1 MYQWKTTSVIHA
13 TSALPGT
20 SLSISQL
27 IRVERHRGCP
37 HSVHYAPP
45 HRQPPLTPASGL
57 IDSPPGSFL
66 QDDQDLPAPVV
77 LAAYVKPQANLTTL
91 EIPDHGALRG
101 LLYTACNP
109 RVAQFR
115 HSRVEANPLTA
126 KIYRRHA
133 TQSASHL
140 PPTIKDTSKK
150 SLSTQTGSSRLGLP
164 QLIPNKLPTG
174 LKAPLKSVK
183 QTDDAFRAMDHGET
197 ARTWPK
203 SSEERKAEVKRKEE
217 ARLLKE
223 AKKREVREAQEEA
236 DRKHRQEQQQR
247 EVEARER
254 AEAHARE
261 QRIKRLKE
269 RRIARSLSIAPGLER
284 VNMQLD
290 DIRSQLETL
299 LGRRG
304 AARRKLWEEKAK
316 IVETTFDKILEMK
329 ERNSQLIAT
338 YSQSSTLLCDAIE
351 DFCVTVGKDVQ
362 GERYAILVNDRSP
375 FLPRYMP
382 AEGDSPHRITHLC
395 AIFWMYPHLTSLR
408 NDTQLEAHLWRHLHS
423 ARKAHELHPEAFA
436 YRPRLAGWY
445 CRLQRFVNSAHAFLE
460 NHRFWE
466 DHTEFVKP
474 QMPSNRQRGKSLPD
488 VQARSRRRDDLA
500 LFLRD
505 MAVETKLDLSRM
517 LDQGNFGFGRPATGF
532 KRQQQIAFRKPLTL
546 VLEQVR
552 ETEQLVGSFGRLLN
566 EVYHREQKIRE
577 FKNRMEEELRL
588 FRVTI
593 TRPYMRELDI
603 LTYWNWL
610 AIERRIPQKR
620 LNYRRISQ
628 PTTTATN
635 LGKAYCKPAFEQIDC
650 PDRTWRY
657 TNFRGPHGQQV
668 AVDYCAT
675 HEFAERTADLFTSS
689 RVIGI
694 DLWGG
699 RRFANVEDAVRDGNS
714 PKRCIP
720 MIAIAN
726 EERIALFHIAS
737 MRFDRYASR
746 LPTLVRILEDPAIGK
761 VGENIQAFRQRL
773 LVYMGINMEG
783 TVDLGSMCAWPSRSF
798 QNGSIA
804 DSGAALERKALSCA
818 VYPPEPP
825 TTMTL
830 SDHLKT
836 HFGQSLRDDTIRCDD
851 LQVEGIRSPKL
862 MQRKNPS
869 LHACAS
875 ANSIISFCFKALRRS
890 TTASHPGAPQSNWR
904 PAAFNTI

>member
-1 MYQWKTTSVIHA
+1 MYQWKTSSVIHA
-13 TSALPGT
+13 ASILPGT

-27 IRVERHRGCP
+27 IRIERHRGCT
-37 HSVHYAPP
+37 HSTHYAPP
-45 HRQPPLTPASGL
+45 HGQPPPILASGL
-57 IDSPPGSFL
+57 IDSPSWSFL
-66 QDDQDLPAPVV
+66 QDDQDLPAPVI
-77 LAAYVKPQANLTTL
+77 LATNAKPRANLTL
-91 EIPDHGALRG
+91 EIPGHGASCR
-101 LLYTACNP
+101 LLHTACDP

-115 HSRVEANPLTA
+115 VEANPLIA
-126 KIYRRHA
+126 KIHRRHA
-133 TQSASHL
+133 TQSASRH

-150 SLSTQTGSSRLGLP
+150 LLSTQTGSSCSGLP
-164 QLIPNKLPTG
+164 QLVPNKLQTS

-183 QTDDAFRAMDHGET
+183 QTDDSFRAMDHGET
-197 ARTWPK
+197 ARAWPK

-247 EVEARER
+247 EAEARER
-254 AEAHARE
+254 TEAYARE

-269 RRIARSLSIAPGLER
+269 RRITRSPSIAPSLER
-284 VNMQLD
+284 VNVQLD
-290 DIRSQLETL
+290 DIRSQLEAL
-299 LGRRG
+299 LAERG

-316 IVETTFDKILEMK
+316 VVEMAFDKILEKK

-351 DFCVTVGKDVQ
+351 DFCITVGKAVQ

-375 FLPRYMP
+375 FLPCYMF
-382 AEGDSPHRITHLC
+382 AEGDSRHGMAHLC
-395 AIFWMYPHLTSLR
+395 AIFWMYPQLTNLR
-408 NDTQLEAHLWRHLHS
+408 NDTQLEAHLWRHLHL

-436 YRPRLAGWY
+436 YRPRLADWY
-445 CRLQRFVNSAHAFLE
+445 CRVQRFVNNAHAFLE
-460 NHRFWE
+460 EHRFWGNHAE
-466 DHTEFVKP
+466 LAKP
-474 QMPSNRQRGKSLPD
+474 QMSSNQQRGKSPPD
-488 VQARSRRRDDLA
+488 MQARSRRRDDLA

-505 MAVETKLDLSRM
+505 MAVETKLDLSRL
-517 LDQGNFGFGRPATGF
+517 LDQGNFGFGRSATDF
-532 KRQQQIAFRKPLTL
+532 KRQQQIAFRKAFTL

-566 EVYHREQKIRE
+566 EVHHREQKIRE

-593 TRPYMRELDI
+593 TRPYMRELDV

-610 AIERRIPQKR
+610 ALERHIPQRR
-620 LNYRRISQ
+620 LNYWRINR
-628 PTTTATN
+628 PTTTVTD
-635 LGKAYCKPAFEQIDC
+635 LGKADSKSAFEQIDC

-668 AVDYCAT
+668 VVDYCAT

-689 RVIGI
+689 RVVGI

-699 RRFANVEDAVRDGNS
+699 RRFANIEDAVRAGNS

-737 MRFDRYASR
+737 MRFDRYTSR
-746 LPTLVRILEDPAIGK
+746 LPTLVRILEDSAVRK

-773 LVYMGINMEG
+773 LVYMGINMDG
-783 TVDLGSMCAWPSRSF
+783 LVDLGSTCTWSSKPF
-798 QNGSIA
+798 QNGNVA
-804 DSGAALERKALSCA
+804 DSDPALEKRSMSCA

-825 TTMTL
+825 TTMSL
-830 SDHLKT
+830 SDHLKN
-836 HFGQSLRDDTIRCDD
+836 HFGQSLRDDTISCDD
-851 LQVEGIRSPKL
+851 LQIEGTHSPKL
-862 MQRKNPS
+862 IHRKNPS
-869 LHACAS
+869 LHTCAS
-875 ANSIISFCFKALRRS
+875 ANSIISFSFKALRRS
-890 TTASHPGAPQSNWR
+890 TTASRPGAAQSNWR
-904 PAAFNTI
+904 PAAFNAI